1 MHFSSHK
8 DLLIQLFYKSGISKV
23 SEYHISQ
30 CLAKTKQKKR
40 QSDIVNPAYYFPD
53 NVSSLSVT
61 ALPYVPQLPLIS
73 KLYLTLFNPFMF
85 HFEGH

>member
-8 DLLIQLFYKSGISKV
+8 DKLFYKSGISKV
-23 SEYHISQ
+23 SEYDKN
-30 CLAKTKQKKR
+30 KTKKR
-40 QSDIVNPAYYFPD
+40 SDIINPAYYFPD

-61 ALPYVPQLPLIS
+61 ALPYVPQLPLKS
-73 KLYLTLFNPFMF
+73 KLSYITFNLFMF